1 MSLKWTLSLPVSI
14 PTPHVWHRA
23 TLEENKLKIF
33 KMCPETCLNLWLQR
47 KAHTQ
52 GGQPLP
58 QQRFG
63 EHVAFGESFFCSPSL
78 RGVSH
83 AHFCAAMHLPGRG
96 RERYSG
102 IESRKCAQN
111 LGRGRRMEVNQ
122 EKHNALWKGKVGKKK
137 TQNPN
142 SFSKH
147 FANIAFPPLP
157 HFLTSCNQHSILSLS
172 AQFQRG

>member
-1 MSLKWTLSLPVSI
+1 MSLKWTLSFPVSI

-63 EHVAFGESFFCSPSL
+63 EHVTFGESFFCSPSL
-78 RGVSH
+78 HGVSH

-122 EKHNALWKGKVGKKK
+122 EKHNALWKGKVGKKN
-137 TQNPN
+137 QNPN